1 MSIAQNIKAANKKAG
16 KFYSTGKRKDAVA
29 RVWLTKGKG
38 EVTINGRSMD
48 TYFGRPV
55 SRMIVSQPFQTVEM
69 EGKFD
74 VNVNVHGGGLSGQAG
89 AIRHGITKALIEYDE
104 SLRPAL
110 KARGF
115 ITRDS
120 RVVERKKYG
129 LKKARRSPQFS
140 KR

>member
-1 MSIAQNIKAANKKAG
+1 MGIAENIKAANKKAG
-16 KFYSTGKRKDAVA
+16 RYYATGKRKDAVA

-38 EVTINGRSMD
+38 KITVNGREFED
-48 TYFGRPV
+48 YFGRPV
-55 SRMIVSQPFQTVEM
+55 SRMLINQPFETVEAD
-69 EGKFD
+69 GKFD

-104 SLRPAL
+104 ANRPAL

-115 ITRDS
+115 VTRDS

-129 LKKARRSPQFS
+129 QHKARKSTQFS